1 MAKGIVG
8 SGAGFDA
15 PSVGRLGV
23 RGPVPTHNPP
33 AHQMK
38 SAGLKVGTP
47 LYIISPCHVQH
58 AHVTVEDSSFASMRA
73 ISLLCLPCGHCIKLH
88 SGADNLDSIHMQ

>member
-8 SGAGFDA
+8 SGTGFDA
-15 PSVGRLGV
+15 PSVGRLGG

-38 SAGLKVGTP
+38 SAALKV
-47 LYIISPCHVQH
+47 
-58 AHVTVEDSSFASMRA
+58 DSWFALFLVAVRM
-73 ISLLCLPCGHCIKLH
+73 
-88 SGADNLDSIHMQ
+88 

>member
-15 PSVGRLGV
+15 PSVGRLGG

-38 SAGLKVGTP
+38 SAGLKVSTL
-47 LYIISPCHVQH
+47 LYIMMLCLS
-58 AHVTVEDSSFASMRA
+58 
-73 ISLLCLPCGHCIKLH
+73 SLLAMYRMHT
-88 SGADNLDSIHMQ
+88 

>member
-8 SGAGFDA
+8 NGTGFDA
-15 PSVGRLGV
+15 PSVGRLGG

-38 SAGLKVGTP
+38 SAALKV
-47 LYIISPCHVQH
+47 
-58 AHVTVEDSSFASMRA
+58 DSCFALFLVAVRM
-73 ISLLCLPCGHCIKLH
+73 
-88 SGADNLDSIHMQ
+88 